1 MPNLTPT
8 TEALRVTQA
17 VHALALMA
25 QGKSQKEACEETGI
39 SPSQLRYWLGKEQAA
54 IEQIRDMTI
63 ELERAS
69 LATIIM
75 TRANILRRIGDIIAD
90 TPLPAKDLVLVD
102 QHLQKLQ
109 GELENKYGTQAQDA
123 GAADFLLNGPTLTK
137 PESVFSA
144 KVTQTKIEITA
155 GASRP
160 EEEIID
166 SSFVEEEGED
176 E

>member
-1 MPNLTPT
+1 MPTLTPT

-25 QGKSQKEACEETGI
+25 QGKSQKEACEEAGLST
-39 SPSQLRYWLGKEQAA
+39 SQLRYWLGKEQAA

-75 TRANILRRIGDIIAD
+75 TRANILRRIGDIIAE

-109 GELENKYGTQAQDA
+109 AELETKYGTQAQDA
-123 GAADFLLNGPTLTK
+123 GAADFLLNGPALSK

-144 KVTQTKIEITA
+144 KVTQTTIEISKGTNQ
-155 GASRP
+155 P
-160 EEEIID
+160 EDDIID
-166 SSFVEEEGED
+166 GSFVEDEGED